1 MAQRR
6 KTGDDGEGYEL
17 VAGEVV
23 TPYEGGMSAAQE
35 LVDSNYLR
43 SRRKSAAEMAEVR
56 ESLRQS
62 FDESNST
69 PTIVRQVD
77 NPDEFL

>member
-1 MAQRR
+1 
-6 KTGDDGEGYEL
+6 
-17 VAGEVV
+17 
-23 TPYEGGMSAAQE
+23 MSAAQE

-69 PTIVRQVD
+69 PTIVRQVA
-77 NPDEFL
+77 NPDAFL